1 MCRTLDTA
9 PVRSWQVLLL
19 WLGGRP
25 GPRWSPSPRWPG
37 QGRFRQLS
45 SATAVSRWLLAAE
58 AACLGVGAG
67 PWRRRQFV
75 QPVSSQDSVCAAS
88 WKVALATASPGA
100 SPEAQ
105 DTRQTRTRCL
115 GGPKFLGQCC
125 SRPPRAAAV
134 FTSGPGHTGLQE
146 QEQLPCHPSRSL
158 RALDPRGT
166 GLMSPVQD
174 TPLPSPSPKLC
185 PCRPGRAMGSTV
197 PAHRKGCSTH
207 PCRAA
212 PLSSLQRER
221 GPAVTPRGD
230 QSGGVRVVGT
240 WVRSAQTRVCGLQRL
255 PALHAWENP

>member
-1 MCRTLDTA
+1 MAACCRNSL
-9 PVRSWQVLLL
+9 PGG
-19 WLGGRP
+19 GGRALAEKAVCTAGQQP
-25 GPRWSPSPRWPG
+25 GPCVCSQLESRLGHCIS
-37 QGRFRQLS
+37 QG
-45 SATAVSRWLLAAE
+45 
-58 AACLGVGAG
+58 
-67 PWRRRQFV
+67 P
-75 QPVSSQDSVCAAS
+75 PP
-88 WKVALATASPGA
+88 KP
-100 SPEAQ
+100 
-105 DTRQTRTRCL
+105 RTRA
-115 GGPKFLGQCC
+115 
-125 SRPPRAAAV
+125 RPEHALSGRPQVTGSALLQTTPGSSCV

-166 GLMSPVQD
+166 GLMSPAQD

-197 PAHRKGCSTH
+197 PAHRKSCSTH

-230 QSGGVRVVGT
+230 QSGGVWVVET